1 MATYTPNYRLH
12 QWEPEDKFL
21 RTDFNEDF
29 AALDTA
35 LGRTARQGADTA
47 YNLYDLFLRAGLEER
62 AGGSQRAVL
71 YDGFSDGE
79 GMAGRDAPLLLRD
92 GALRLFRTGESGW
105 STAPGGSYQAPYYSE
120 IWSQVRT
127 AQGAGR
133 FTGCRITIR
142 NINPEDKAIQ
152 CFRNQEKLWE
162 QVVHIP
168 KHTGTLEIPFDTPV
182 DLLPGDT
189 YYLHMD
195 KGGGSSLDFALDRE
209 GRLAVTT
216 LITPLGE
223 EEGRASAP
231 PVTPPEG
238 CRTATLYV
246 RYDGGGVTPQL
257 NGRDMVHRARRAT
270 REPGG
275 APCTEDMWTAELD
288 GSGRRPSPG
297 PSKAGRR
304 PAPSTITA

>member
-1 MATYTPNYRLH
+1 MPHHDPQY
-12 QWEPEDKFL
+12 QS
-21 RTDFNEDF
+21 
-29 AALDTA
+29 
-35 LGRTARQGADTA
+35 GGQGH
-47 YNLYDLFLRAGLEER
+47 
-62 AGGSQRAVL
+62 
-71 YDGFSDGE
+71 
-79 GMAGRDAPLLLRD
+79 
-92 GALRLFRTGESGW
+92 
-105 STAPGGSYQAPYYSE
+105 
-120 IWSQVRT
+120 
-127 AQGAGR
+127 
-133 FTGCRITIR
+133 
-142 NINPEDKAIQ
+142 Q

-189 YYLHMD
+189 YYLHMN

-216 LITPLGE
+216 LITPLGA
-223 EEGRASAP
+223 EEGSASAP

-257 NGRDMVHRARRAT
+257 NGRDTVHRARRAT

-288 GSGRRPSPG
+288 GSGAQTLSWTLQSG
-297 PSKAGRR
+297 E
-304 PAPSTITA
+304 TACALYDYGLIFF